1 MTQADEPRR
10 EESIPGLAR
19 RLIGGFV
26 QLARLEI
33 TRGRQELGEMMGHV
47 KAGMILIGIGVGLLI
62 MALIALVAFII
73 LSIAALTGL
82 PDWLVALIV
91 FIVLAVLAALLAYQG
106 VRRIR
111 IGPPEETIAAVKEDV
126 AWAKRLLRR
135 G

>member
-10 EESIPGLAR
+10 ESIPGLAR

-26 QLARLEI
+26 QLARLEL

-47 KAGMILIGIGVGLLI
+47 KAGMIMIGIGVGLLI
-62 MALIALVAFII
+62 LALIALVAFII

-91 FIVLAVLAALLAYQG
+91 FIVLAVVAAFLAYQG

-126 AWAKRLLRR
+126 AWAKRLLKR